1 MICPAFPARLDVMN
15 LQTIRR
21 IAQSAP
27 ETIPFVYRPPGLVVD
42 AGTHIPFHVFVP
54 SFLPPSCGTKGHHGK
69 ARAGASPLCITLAAV
84 IYWECARGVF
94 PAVYT
99 PPVSPPLSA
108 TGLYS
113 CPAASAS
120 GSSGTFV
127 TSAVA
132 VAPRRSFNA
141 SRITLERYEIS
152 LIPRVQI

>member
-27 ETIPFVYRPPGLVVD
+27 ESIPFVYRPPGLVVY

-84 IYWECARGVF
+84 IYWECAGGHDR
-94 PAVYT
+94 AL
-99 PPVSPPLSA
+99 PLS
-108 TGLYS
+108 L
-113 CPAASAS
+113 
-120 GSSGTFV
+120 
-127 TSAVA
+127 
-132 VAPRRSFNA
+132 
-141 SRITLERYEIS
+141 S
-152 LIPRVQI
+152 LPGALSMHHEFRLKDTKFR